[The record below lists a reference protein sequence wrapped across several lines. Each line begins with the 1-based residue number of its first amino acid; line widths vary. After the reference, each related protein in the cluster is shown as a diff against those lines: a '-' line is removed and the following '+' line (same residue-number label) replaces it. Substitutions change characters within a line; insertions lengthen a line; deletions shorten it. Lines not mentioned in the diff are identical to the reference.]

1 MILTLKSLAGAA
13 CPLLLWHAGEFEGFS
28 WFGGEDE
35 KQLDKKAVESR
46 SVMFQYPYHPCMV
59 YLPTFTINFTQL

>member
-1 MILTLKSLAGAA
+1 MLTSLKSLAGAA

-35 KQLDKKAVESR
+35 KQLDKKAVASR
-46 SVMFQYPYHPCMV
+46 SVMFQGDGGPSIQGCNVTY
-59 YLPTFTINFTQL
+59 I

>member
-1 MILTLKSLAGAA
+1 MRVTVSSSKFVMLTLKSLTGAA

-35 KQLDKKAVESR
+35 KQLVKKGGR
-46 SVMFQYPYHPCMV
+46 
-59 YLPTFTINFTQL
+59 I